1 MIVTTVNPT
10 ASTTATPIAS
20 ASTGES
26 TGASAGESTGA
37 SAAAPTQATPATLA
51 SASAT
56 TGAAAP
62 AATAPAAT
70 SSTQQARLGGPIRWG
85 IVGAG
90 RIARRFAQGLAYVPD
105 ARLTALWSR
114 RPEPT
119 QRFADE
125 FGAQRAESFDALL
138 AGGIDALYIATV
150 QDSHADY
157 AVAALQAGLH
167 VLCEKPATINRPQLE
182 RVLDAAR
189 GARRLFMEAMK
200 PPFYPLYRKLRAHLD
215 ADPIGEMGLVRAGC
229 SVPGVPD
236 DHPSLSFE
244 HAGGALL
251 DIGIY
256 EMFLAVDWL
265 GAPLDVQTLGR
276 LGPTGVDTFA
286 SLNSRHERGI
296 AQLFCGLDL
305 HGKGDALLMA
315 QRGHVTIHEPWWNPS
330 RATIRYAD
338 GRVVEL
344 EEPFEGGGLNYET
357 AHFCELIRAGQLE
370 SPLMPHSKS
379 LQMIAMADAARAA
392 LGLRFAGE

>member
-1 MIVTTVNPT
+1 MRDN
-10 ASTTATPIAS
+10 S
-20 ASTGES
+20 ASSEPHGFEETM
-26 TGASAGESTGA
+26 TIA
-37 SAAAPTQATPATLA
+37 TQETPP
-51 SASAT
+51 
-56 TGAAAP
+56 GDV
-62 AATAPAAT
+62 
-70 SSTQQARLGGPIRWG
+70 IRWG

-90 RIARRFAQGLAYVPD
+90 RIARRFAQGLAHVPQ
-105 ARLTALWSR
+105 ARLAALWSR
-114 RPEPT
+114 RAEPA
-119 QRFADE
+119 QAFAEE
-125 FGAQRAESFDALL
+125 FGGEACASFDTLL
-138 AGGIDALYIATV
+138 KSGIDALYIATV

-157 AVAALQAGLH
+157 AIAALQAGLH

-189 GARRLFMEAMK
+189 AAQRLFMEAMK
-200 PPFYPLYRKLRAHLD
+200 PPFYPLYKKLREHLA
-215 ADPIGEMGLVRAGC
+215 ADPIGDVGLVRAGC

-265 GAPLDVQTLGR
+265 GAPREVQTLGR
-276 LGPTGVDTFA
+276 LGATGVDTFA
-286 SLNSRHERGI
+286 SLNSQHERGI

-315 QRGHVTIHEPWWNPS
+315 KGGHVTIHEPWWNPS

-338 GRVVEL
+338 GRMVEL
-344 EEPFEGGGLNYET
+344 DEPFAGGGLNYET
-357 AHFCELIRAGQLE
+357 AHFCELIRAGRLE

-392 LGLRFAGE
+392 LGLKFTGE

>member
-1 MIVTTVNPT
+1 MIVTTAKPT
-10 ASTTATPIAS
+10 AGTTATPTPNPTAG
-20 ASTGES
+20 ATADES
-26 TGASAGESTGA
+26 NTTLAAKPGNT
-37 SAAAPTQATPATLA
+37 AAAQQ
-51 SASAT
+51 
-56 TGAAAP
+56 
-62 AATAPAAT
+62 TADD
-70 SSTQQARLGGPIRWG
+70 PIRWG

-90 RIARRFAQGLAYVPD
+90 RIARRFAQGLAHVPD

-114 RPEPT
+114 RPEST
-119 QRFADE
+119 QAFADE
-125 FGAQRAESFDALL
+125 FGVQRAPSFDALL
-138 AGGIDALYIATV
+138 ASGIDALYVATM

-167 VLCEKPATINRPQLE
+167 VLCEKPATINRRQLE

-189 GARRLFMEAMK
+189 GAQRLFMEAMK
-200 PPFYPLYRKLRAHLD
+200 PPFYPLYRKLRTHLND
-215 ADPIGEMGLVRAGC
+215 DPIGEMGLVRAGC

-315 QRGHVTIHEPWWNPS
+315 KGGHVTIHEPWWNPS

-344 EEPFEGGGLNYET
+344 DEPFEGGGLNYET

-370 SPLMPHSKS
+370 SPLMPHSRS

-392 LGLRFAGE
+392 LGLKFAGE

>member
-1 MIVTTVNPT
+1 M
-10 ASTTATPIAS
+10 TTATSTSKQDTAS
-20 ASTGES
+20 ADT
-26 TGASAGESTGA
+26 
-37 SAAAPTQATPATLA
+37 
-51 SASAT
+51 
-56 TGAAAP
+56 
-62 AATAPAAT
+62 
-70 SSTQQARLGGPIRWG
+70 IRWG
-85 IVGAG
+85 IVGTG
-90 RIARRFAQGLAYVPD
+90 RIARRFAQGLAYVPR
-105 ARLTALWSR
+105 ARLAALWSR
-114 RPEPT
+114 GPESA
-119 QRFADE
+119 RAFADE
-125 FGAQRAESFDALL
+125 FGGCCEASFEALL
-138 AGGIDALYIATV
+138 ASGIDALYIATV

-157 AVAALQAGLH
+157 AIAALQAGVH

-182 RVLDAAR
+182 RVVDAAR

-200 PPFYPLYRKLRAHLD
+200 PPFYPLYRKLRAHLHD
-215 ADPIGEMGLVRAGC
+215 DPIGAVGLVRAGC

-236 DHPSLSFE
+236 DHPSLSFAR
-244 HAGGALL
+244 AGGALL

-256 EMFLAVDWL
+256 EIFLAVDWL

-276 LGPTGVDTFA
+276 LGPSGVDTFA
-286 SLNSRHERGI
+286 SLNSRHEHGI

-315 QRGHVTIHEPWWNPS
+315 KDGHVTIHEPWWNPS

-344 EEPFEGGGLNYET
+344 DEPFEGGGLNYET

-392 LGLRFAGE
+392 LGLKFAGE